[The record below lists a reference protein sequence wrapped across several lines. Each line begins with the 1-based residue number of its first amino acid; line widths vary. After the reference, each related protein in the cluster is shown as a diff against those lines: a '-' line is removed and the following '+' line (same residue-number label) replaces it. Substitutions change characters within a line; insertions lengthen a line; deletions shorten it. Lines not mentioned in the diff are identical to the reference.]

1 MKTKK
6 QQLLSEFTFFSC
18 KIKNYVYICTSIIIH
33 YIYTTMINFILDP
46 KAGTPFYRQ
55 IIDQIR
61 FGIASGKLTVGE
73 QLPTVRSLAVELK
86 VNLNTVAKA
95 YKELEIQ
102 NILETYQGTG
112 TFINK
117 SEATLSEKERQNKIE
132 DICRE
137 FMTIAFNYGFTIDDI
152 IYELQNQK

>member
-1 MKTKK
+1 MYT
-6 QQLLSEFTFFSC
+6 
-18 KIKNYVYICTSIIIH
+18 CTSLLIQ
-33 YIYTTMINFILDP
+33 YTYTTMIKFLLDP
-46 KAGTPFYRQ
+46 KGGTPYYRQ

-61 FGIASGKLTVGE
+61 FGIASGKLAVGE

-112 TFINK
+112 TFIHK
-117 SEATLSEKERQNKIE
+117 SEALLSDKEKQNKMQE
-132 DICRE
+132 ICRE
-137 FMTIAFNYGFTIDDI
+137 FMTIAYTYGFSNDDMI
-152 IYELQNQK
+152 NELQKQK

>member
-1 MKTKK
+1 M
-6 QQLLSEFTFFSC
+6 
-18 KIKNYVYICTSIIIH
+18 IK
-33 YIYTTMINFILDP
+33 FILDP

-55 IIDQIR
+55 IIDQIK
-61 FGIASGKLTVGE
+61 FGIASGKLSVGE

-117 SEATLSEKERQNKIE
+117 SEIDLSEKEKQIKIQE
-132 DICRE
+132 ICRE
-137 FMTIAFNYGFTIDDI
+137 FMTIAFTYGFTIDQI
-152 IYELQNQK
+152 VYELKNQKENEN

>member
-1 MKTKK
+1 
-6 QQLLSEFTFFSC
+6 
-18 KIKNYVYICTSIIIH
+18 
-33 YIYTTMINFILDP
+33 MINFVLDP
-46 KAGTPFYRQ
+46 KTGTPFYRQ

-61 FGIASGKLTVGE
+61 FGIASGKLEVGE
-73 QLPTVRSLAVELK
+73 QLPTVRSLAVDLK

-102 NILETYQGTG
+102 NILDTHQGSG

-117 SEATLSEKERQNKIE
+117 SEIGLTEKEKQAKIQ

-137 FMTIAFNYGFTIDDI
+137 FMTIAFNYGFTID
-152 IYELQNQK
+152 ELIHELHNNNHHEN

>member
-1 MKTKK
+1 M
-6 QQLLSEFTFFSC
+6 
-18 KIKNYVYICTSIIIH
+18 IK
-33 YIYTTMINFILDP
+33 FILDP
-46 KAGTPFYRQ
+46 KAGIPFYRQ
-55 IIDQIR
+55 IIDQIK
-61 FGIASGKLTVGE
+61 FGIASGQLSVGE

-117 SEATLSEKERQNKIE
+117 SESGLSLKERQNKMQE
-132 DICRE
+132 ICRE
-137 FMTIAFNYGFTIDDI
+137 FMTVAFSYGFTIDDMI
-152 IYELQNQK
+152 QVLQNQNQIQHEN